1 MKINYNDD
9 RQSEIRNRDQRTEAE
24 VSTEMSVQPT
34 TEQIAN
40 LAYALWQERGC
51 PDGSPDDDWYD
62 AENRLSSSR
71 VEN

>member
-34 TEQIAN
+34 TEEIAN